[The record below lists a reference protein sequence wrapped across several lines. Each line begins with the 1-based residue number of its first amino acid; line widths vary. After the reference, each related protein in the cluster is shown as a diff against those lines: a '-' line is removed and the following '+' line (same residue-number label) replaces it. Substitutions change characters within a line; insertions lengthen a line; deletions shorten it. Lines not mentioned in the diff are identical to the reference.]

1 MEGRDDMK
9 YIWKNI
15 CSFLKK
21 ETGLFCLC
29 LICIF
34 LSSQLML
41 TAYGIYGCYTKK
53 KLTREMD
60 MNSLDLELS
69 ETGTVTKGEFSEAFL
84 ACPPELTD
92 GIDMILAYVKYTEK
106 EGVRPL
112 ELRFTVREGKISSC
126 SLFAHNLEQNRMI
139 TEYFSEEQEEK
150 GEAVALVYNGMDQE
164 IQGWLKDME
173 NPDGTLSILGKEYE
187 VIGSQS
193 WAAAVLIPYQSLEDD
208 TALYNDFGILLYF
221 HDPVTRE
228 QYNQLKETLT
238 AQLGDRVIFPEREIY
253 DFNQLY
259 LYNTIL
265 LINGFILLAAALNFA
280 LLYRYILMKR
290 KKNLAVFQLC
300 GLTRLRAACY
310 YLGECILLLV
320 PVIPLAFVCF
330 RLLVLPALAK
340 TYADIWSLFPGSIY
354 GKFGAAYLVVSLL
367 VLVPVIALELNRQ
380 TLKEQ
385 L

>member
-1 MEGRDDMK
+1 
-9 YIWKNI
+9 
-15 CSFLKK
+15 
-21 ETGLFCLC
+21 
-29 LICIF
+29 
-34 LSSQLML
+34 ML
-41 TAYGIYGCYTKK
+41 TAYGIYGCYTQK
-53 KLTREMD
+53 KLMREMD

-84 ACPPELTD
+84 ACPSELTD
-92 GIDMILAYVKYTEK
+92 GIDMILVYVKYTEE

-139 TEYFSEEQEEK
+139 TVYFSEEQEEK
-150 GEAVALVYNGMDQE
+150 GEAVALTYKGMDQE
-164 IQGWLKDME
+164 IQGWLKNME
-173 NPDGTLSILGKEYE
+173 NPDGTLSILGKEYK
-187 VIGSQS
+187 VIGRQS
-193 WAAAVLIPYQSLEDD
+193 WAEAVLIPYQSLEDD
-208 TALYNDFGILLYF
+208 TALYNDFGFSLSF
-221 HDPVTRE
+221 HEPVTRD

-300 GLTRLRAACY
+300 GLLLSGGMYSAAGSRDPAGVCLLLPAGAPGAGRDVYRHLDPVPGKYLWEVRRGVSGGFPAGSGSGDCAGTEQADFERAVIGERYEEKMGVGVKRAERAAAA
-310 YLGECILLLV
+310 GKILSCGGRSCMV
-320 PVIPLAFVCF
+320 
-330 RLLVLPALAK
+330 
-340 TYADIWSLFPGSIY
+340 
-354 GKFGAAYLVVSLL
+354 
-367 VLVPVIALELNRQ
+367 Q
-380 TLKEQ
+380 
-385 L
+385 

>member
-1 MEGRDDMK
+1 MK

-15 CSFLKK
+15 YSFFKK

-60 MNSLDLELS
+60 MNSLELELS
-69 ETGTVTKGEFSEAFL
+69 ETGTVTKKEFSEAFL
-84 ACPPELTD
+84 ACPSELTD
-92 GIDMILAYVKYTEK
+92 GIDMILVYAKYAEK

-112 ELRFTVREGKISSC
+112 ELRFTVREGKICSC
-126 SLFAHNLEQNRMI
+126 TLFANNLEQNHMI
-139 TEYFSEEQEEK
+139 TEYFSEEQEEN
-150 GEAVALVYNGMDQE
+150 GEEVALAYNGRDQE
-164 IQGWLKDME
+164 IQGWLRDME
-173 NPDGTLSILGKEYE
+173 NPDGTLSILGKDYE
-187 VIGSQS
+187 VIGGQS
-193 WAAAVLIPYQSLEDD
+193 WAAALIPYQSLEDD
-208 TALYNDFGILLYF
+208 TELYNNFGISLYF
-221 HDPVTRE
+221 HDPVTRD

-238 AQLGDRVIFPEREIY
+238 AELGERVIFPEREIY

-300 GLTRLRAACY
+300 GLTRLWAAYY

-330 RLLVLPALAK
+330 RLLVLPVLAK
-340 TYADIWSLFPGSIY
+340 TYTDIWSLFPGNIY

-367 VLVPVIALELNRQ
+367 FLVPVIALELNRQ

>member
-1 MEGRDDMK
+1 
-9 YIWKNI
+9 
-15 CSFLKK
+15 
-21 ETGLFCLC
+21 
-29 LICIF
+29 
-34 LSSQLML
+34 
-41 TAYGIYGCYTKK
+41 
-53 KLTREMD
+53 
-60 MNSLDLELS
+60 
-69 ETGTVTKGEFSEAFL
+69 
-84 ACPPELTD
+84 
-92 GIDMILAYVKYTEK
+92 
-106 EGVRPL
+106 
-112 ELRFTVREGKISSC
+112 
-126 SLFAHNLEQNRMI
+126 
-139 TEYFSEEQEEK
+139 
-150 GEAVALVYNGMDQE
+150 
-164 IQGWLKDME
+164 ME
-173 NPDGTLSILGKEYE
+173 NPDGTLSILGKEYK
-187 VIGSQS
+187 VIGRQS
-193 WAAAVLIPYQSLEDD
+193 WAEAVLIPYQSLEDD
-208 TALYNDFGILLYF
+208 TALYNDFGFSLSF
-221 HDPVTRE
+221 HEPVTRD

-330 RLLVLPALAK
+330 CLLVLPALAE
-340 TYADIWSLFPGSIY
+340 TYTDIWTLFPGSIY
-354 GKFGAAYLVVSLL
+354 GKFGGAYLVVSLL